1 MRDHHPGFMATVQ
14 KMARPMACSLRIGC
28 MRQRAVRSVVGS
40 LAIACA
46 VMACAASPRAQESQ
60 LLSEESTPRQA
71 AASPPNSAAT
81 YHFMLGYQAELAQD
95 IETALR
101 EYRATIEA
109 DPTSRDAKA
118 RLAAL
123 YFGLGDLS
131 NAAHYAEQAGEGTG
145 QTAQLL
151 TQMAGILAGT
161 GKPERA
167 VELLDKAIGHAP
179 ERAESYF
186 SKGLILLNLKRTAE
200 AEQAIKQ
207 GLRYAPDSHV
217 GHYYLGRI
225 SVEMGNIE
233 QAVSGF
239 HQSLTV
245 NPSFEPPYLA
255 LASIYESRKERDKA
269 IGLLQLYLRQVNP
282 HNKEVRRHLVQ
293 LHITAKDYAAGASEL
308 EKMLED
314 DPGDL
319 DAQLR
324 MALIHGEQK
333 DFAKAIDRLTAILRA
348 RPDELRVRDYLGYLY
363 EETKDFPKAIETYR
377 HNIHLDPRFLESR
390 LHLGVLQYRLKN
402 FPEAITHLSEVVR
415 LNPKQPEP
423 HIVLGL
429 SYLQSDKFEQALEAF
444 EEGITHHPKNADLH
458 FNLGTAYDKL
468 NRFDDVVRAME
479 AALSIDPHH
488 ADALNYLGYSY
499 AERGIKLDQA
509 LSLTKRAV
517 ALKPDNG
524 YYVDSL
530 GWALYKAGMVEEA
543 LKEIERASKLVKD
556 DPVIYEHLG
565 EIYLQQRKL
574 AEAREAWLHSLEVD
588 PSNEKLLQR
597 FREQGFGDP
606 AMELRIQQAKRRVSE
621 KGQIQPAAP

>member
-1 MRDHHPGFMATVQ
+1 MRNHRSGPIRRLLRRYGNQRERGAGARSLHRLQMAVWFMTAAVGLGLLPVQAQQTAAQTVE
-14 KMARPMACSLRIGC
+14 
-28 MRQRAVRSVVGS
+28 QR
-40 LAIACA
+40 
-46 VMACAASPRAQESQ
+46 
-60 LLSEESTPRQA
+60 STDGP
-71 AASPPNSAAT
+71 PPNAAAT
-81 YHFMLGYQAELAQD
+81 YHFMLGYQAELAHD

-101 EYRATIEA
+101 EYHATIEA
-109 DPTSRDAKA
+109 DPSARDAKA

-123 YFGLGDLS
+123 YFGLGDLAK
-131 NAAHYAEQAGEGTG
+131 AAHYAEEAGEGTG
-145 QTAQLL
+145 QSAHLL

-161 GKPERA
+161 GKPDRA
-167 VELLDKAIGHAP
+167 IELLDKAIHQAP

-186 SKGLILLNLKRTAE
+186 SKALILLNLKRLVE
-200 AEQAIKQ
+200 AEQAVKQ
-207 GLRYAPDSHV
+207 GLRHAPDSHV

-225 SVEMGNIE
+225 SAEAGKVEEAIASFT
-233 QAVSGF
+233 QAI
-239 HQSLTV
+239 TV

-255 LASIYESRKERDKA
+255 LASLHEARKDRDKA
-269 IGLLQLYLRQVNP
+269 ISLLQQYLRQVNP
-282 HNKEVRRHLVQ
+282 HNKEVKRHLVQ
-293 LHITAKDYAAGASEL
+293 LHIAGKDYAAALSEL
-308 EKMLED
+308 EKILNE

-333 DFAKAIDRLTAILRA
+333 DYAKAIDRVTAILQV
-348 RPDELRVRDYLGYLY
+348 RPEELRIRDYLGYLY
-363 EETKDFPKAIETYR
+363 EETKNFPKAIESYR
-377 HNIHLDPRFLESR
+377 HNLNLDPRFVESHV
-390 LHLGVLQYRLKN
+390 HLGVLQYRLKN
-402 FPEAITHLSEVVR
+402 FPEAIRHLTEAVR

-429 SYLQSDKFEQALEAF
+429 SYLQSDQFEQAREAF
-444 EEGITHHPKNADLH
+444 EEGITHHPQNADLH

-479 AALSIDPHH
+479 TAITLDPHH

-499 AERGIKLDQA
+499 AERGTKLDQA

-543 LKEIERASKLVKD
+543 LKEIERAVTLVKD

-565 EIYLQQRKL
+565 EIYLQQRRL
-574 AEAREAWLHSLEVD
+574 AEAREAWLHSLEID

-606 AMELRIQQAKRRVSE
+606 AQERRIQQAKQRVAE
-621 KGQIQPAAP
+621 KKQAPPASP

>member
-1 MRDHHPGFMATVQ
+1 MRRGA
-14 KMARPMACSLRIGC
+14 I
-28 MRQRAVRSVVGS
+28 RSVVGS
-40 LAIACA
+40 LALACA
-46 VMACAASPRAQESQ
+46 VMACAASPRAQESPP
-60 LLSEESTPRQA
+60 LSEDQRHAVATP
-71 AASPPNSAAT
+71 PDSAAT
-81 YHFMLGYQAELAQD
+81 YHFMLGYQAELAHD

-101 EYRATIEA
+101 EYHATVEA
-109 DPTSRDAKA
+109 DPAARDAKA

-131 NAAHYAEQAGEGTG
+131 NAAHYAEQAGEGDG
-145 QTAQLL
+145 QSAQLL
-151 TQMAGILAGT
+151 TQMAGILAGA

-200 AEQAIKQ
+200 AEQAVKQ
-207 GLRYAPDSHV
+207 GLIHAPESHV

-225 SVEMGNIE
+225 STEAGNIE
-233 QAVSGF
+233 QAIAGF
-239 HQSLTV
+239 TQALTV

-255 LASIYESRKERDKA
+255 LASIYETRKERDKA
-269 IGLLQLYLRQVNP
+269 VGLLQQYLQQVNP

-293 LHITAKDYAAGASEL
+293 LHITGKDYAAALAEL
-308 EKMLED
+308 ERILAED
-314 DPGDL
+314 PSDL

-333 DFAKAIDRLTAILRA
+333 EYAKAITRVTAILQA

-363 EETKDFPKAIETYR
+363 EETKDYPKAIDSYR
-377 HNIHLDPRFLESR
+377 YNLQLDPRFVESHV
-390 LHLGVLQYRLKN
+390 HLGVLQYRLKH
-402 FPEAITHLSEVVR
+402 FPEAITYLSEAVR

-429 SYLQSDKFEQALEAF
+429 AYLQSDQFQKAVEAF
-444 EEGITHHPKNADLH
+444 EEGIAHHPRNADLH

-468 NRFDDVVRAME
+468 DRFDDVVRAME
-479 AALSIDPHH
+479 TALALDPHH

-509 LSLTKRAV
+509 LALTKRAV

-530 GWALYKAGMVEEA
+530 GWALYKSGMVGEA
-543 LKEIERASKLVKD
+543 LQEIQRAITLVKD

-565 EIYLQQRKL
+565 EIYLHQHKR
-574 AEAREAWLHSLEVD
+574 AEAREAWLHSLELD
-588 PSNEKLLQR
+588 PSNGKLLER

-606 AMELRIQQAKRRVSE
+606 DQELRIQQAKQRIAKKKTIAPSE
-621 KGQIQPAAP
+621 